1 MKTLKDYEYFRTENG
16 VLYCG
21 DNTEILPLIE
31 NCDMVLTDYPY
42 GEVNRNDNGLRNLD
56 KGNADIWNID
66 TKLFTQTLIKK
77 CNGVFIAFCGYLQL
91 SPIFETIKND
101 FSERLIIWEKTNP
114 SPMNG
119 EYIYLSGIEKAVYG
133 KRKNATFN
141 AKCKNTVFKHPTE
154 KNETEH
160 PTVKPE
166 KLWIELLKDNSNE
179 NQTVLD
185 CFMGSGT
192 TAIACEKLNRRWI
205 GIEISEKYCEIAK
218 KRIEEYTSQLKLF
231 K

>member
-1 MKTLKDYEYFRTENG
+1 
-16 VLYCG
+16 
-21 DNTEILPLIE
+21 
-31 NCDMVLTDYPY
+31 
-42 GEVNRNDNGLRNLD
+42 
-56 KGNADIWNID
+56 
-66 TKLFTQTLIKK
+66 
-77 CNGVFIAFCGYLQL
+77 
-91 SPIFETIKND
+91 
-101 FSERLIIWEKTNP
+101 
-114 SPMNG
+114 MNG

-133 KRKNATFN
+133 KKKNAIFN
-141 AKCKNTVFKHPTE
+141 ARCKNTVFNYPTE
-154 KNETEH
+154 NNDIEH

-192 TAIACEKLNRRWI
+192 TALACEKLNRKWI

-218 KRIEEYTSQLKLF
+218 KRIEQYTNQLKLF

>member
-21 DNTEILPLIE
+21 DNMEILPLID
-31 NCDMVLTDYPY
+31 NVDMVLTDYPY
-42 GEVNRNDNGLRNLD
+42 GEVNRESGGLRSLD
-56 KGNADIWNID
+56 KKDADIWNID
-66 TKLFTQTLIKK
+66 TKTFTDILIKK
-77 CNGVFIAFCGYLQL
+77 CNGVFIAFCGHIQAGEIIKKIKPL
-91 SPIFETIKND
+91 SHRILVWN
-101 FSERLIIWEKTNP
+101 KTNP

-119 EYIYLSGIEKAVYG
+119 EYIYLSGIEIAVYA
-133 KRKNATFN
+133 KKKNATFN
-141 AKCKNTVFKHPTE
+141 ARCKNTVFNYPTE
-154 KNETEH
+154 KNDIEH
-160 PTVKPE
+160 PTVKPLS
-166 KLWIELLKDNSNE
+166 LWIELLKDNSNE

-192 TAIACEKLNRRWI
+192 TALACEKLNRKWI

-218 KRIEEYTSQLKLF
+218 KRVEEYTSQLKLF